1 MPRGARRR
9 PRGGARTPPARS
21 RARRRRGA
29 QSGRERLRPRLDQER
44 PALSGVS
51 WERYAGGPVAGDVRV
66 SRADRDLHAYLPP
79 SYERSDRRFP
89 GLYMHDGQNLFDAT
103 TSFAGEWGVDE
114 TMEELAVEGLEA
126 IVIGIPH
133 GEDRVREYTPFNGG
147 GDEYL

>member
-1 MPRGARRR
+1 
-9 PRGGARTPPARS
+9 
-21 RARRRRGA
+21 
-29 QSGRERLRPRLDQER
+29 
-44 PALSGVS
+44 VS

-147 GDEYL
+147 GDEYLAYVVDTVKPLVDSSFRTLSDREHTGIMGSSLGALISL

>member
-1 MPRGARRR
+1 
-9 PRGGARTPPARS
+9 
-21 RARRRRGA
+21 
-29 QSGRERLRPRLDQER
+29 
-44 PALSGVS
+44 VS

-133 GEDRVREYTPFNGG
+133 GEDRVREYTPFNGC
-147 GDEYL
+147 GDEYLAYVVDTVKPLVDSSFRTLSDREHTGIMGSSLGALISL

>member
-1 MPRGARRR
+1 M
-9 PRGGARTPPARS
+9 
-21 RARRRRGA
+21 
-29 QSGRERLRPRLDQER
+29 
-44 PALSGVS
+44 S

-147 GDEYL
+147 GDEYLAYVVDTVKPLVDSSFRTLSDREHTGIMGSSLGALISL